1 MNADETNPKSF
12 SRATRVPLEAVV
24 RLHFEGEISYQNG
37 FSANLSATGMF
48 VKHPEPHPVGS
59 RLVFECLVGQQRQ
72 PVQGIGL
79 VVWAR
84 PRYEGPGLPAGM
96 GIEFLEV
103 DPRSREHLAQA
114 LFEYLEE
121 SIGGQTVTAES
132 AAEELP
138 AAEETPFFP
147 AAEPFRLALEGG
159 GPGEDEDLREED
171 LTASALPALEGK
183 GWDSGPAEAS
193 PWGSYPEPSP
203 ASTAEASSDAFEAS
217 WGSAAPAPALA
228 APAPEEPWRAPKVT
242 PWTPEPASWTAE
254 PAAEGS
260 DFEELYEFEPPARS
274 RRGWLWGGLAALLA
288 LGLGGA
294 AWLWWPAGSQVAS
307 QEPAAAAVAP
317 TAEAGSPATAAE
329 PAAPPMAQAAP
340 AVAQATPPPMLTP
353 PVTPEPAPAVPAARF
368 GGVRDLR
375 WERAGGGTE
384 VAVLL
389 DGSIAQGDWTFA
401 SMPGENPRLLL
412 KLRGVSR
419 PFRPNRV
426 EVGTPEVRAVR
437 FGLHAGARGEEQHL
451 VLDLGSCDPRRA
463 TVRAEGDRLLVLC
476 PGG

>member
-1 MNADETNPKSF
+1 MSADETNQQSF

-24 RLHFEGEISYQNG
+24 RLHFEGEVSYQNG

-72 PVQGIGL
+72 PVQGIGV

-103 DPRSREHLAQA
+103 DARSREHLAQA

-121 SIGGQTVTAES
+121 SLGGQTVTAGS
-132 AAEELP
+132 GAEEPL
-138 AAEETPFFP
+138 AGEEAPEASP
-147 AAEPFRLALEGG
+147 AEPFRLALAGS
-159 GPGEDEDLREED
+159 GPEEDEDLREEAPA
-171 LTASALPALEGK
+171 TSALPVLEEK
-183 GWDSGPAEAS
+183 GWDSAPAEAS
-193 PWGSYPEPSP
+193 PWDSYPAPSP
-203 ASTAEASSDAFEAS
+203 APPTEVPSDSFGAS
-217 WGSAAPAPALA
+217 WASATPAPSLA
-228 APAPEEPWRAPKVT
+228 VPAPEEPWRAPEVT
-242 PWTPEPASWTAE
+242 PWTPEPALWRAE
-254 PAAEGS
+254 PAADESGLEDLS
-260 DFEELYEFEPPARS
+260 ELEPPARS
-274 RRGWLWGGLAALLA
+274 RRSWLWGGLAALLA
-288 LGLGGA
+288 LGLGAA
-294 AWLWWPAGSQVAS
+294 AWLWWPAGTEVAS
-307 QEPAAAAVAP
+307 RPPAAAAPAVETTLP
-317 TAEAGSPATAAE
+317 VSATAP
-329 PAAPPMAQAAP
+329 PASSETPDAP
-340 AVAQATPPPMLTP
+340 AVAAVPATPAAAPPA
-353 PVTPEPAPAVPAARF
+353 TPEPAPAAPAARF
-368 GGVRDLR
+368 GAVRDLR
-375 WERAGGGTE
+375 WETTGGGTE

-419 PFRPNRV
+419 PYRPNRV

-437 FGLHAGARGEEQHL
+437 FGLHAGARGQEQHL

-463 TVRAEGDRLLVLC
+463 TVRAEVDRLLVLC